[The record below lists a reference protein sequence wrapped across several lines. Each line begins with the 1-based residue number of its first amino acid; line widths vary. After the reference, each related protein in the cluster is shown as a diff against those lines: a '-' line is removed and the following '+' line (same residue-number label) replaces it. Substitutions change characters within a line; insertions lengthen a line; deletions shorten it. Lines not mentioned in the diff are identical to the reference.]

1 MEDAYYQHA
10 HLHGFGTV
18 SDAAPDLSKAFFAW
32 YGAVFAEGALPARD
46 KAMVALGVALAIQC
60 PYCIEAYSKECLR
73 SGLDAEQL
81 TELLHVT
88 TAIRGG
94 ASMVHGMQMLDV
106 ARRTAM

>member
-1 MEDAYYQHA
+1 MDTPYYQHA

-18 SDAAPDLSKAFFAW
+18 SDASPDLSKAFFGW
-32 YGAVFAEGALPARD
+32 YNAVFAEGALSQRD
-46 KAMVALGVALAIQC
+46 KAMVGLGVALAVQC
-60 PYCIEAYSKECLR
+60 PYCIEAYSTECLR
-73 SGLDAEQL
+73 RGLDAEQL

-106 ARRTAM
+106 VRRTAM